1 MKTNAFCALIFA
13 LVLFLAPAALAQEA
27 QPPAAEA
34 GTVED
39 LAPPQAA
46 APAAAAAPAPTA
58 KNTLLTSTGLPSQGL
73 DMLWALGAFILV
85 MVLLFLTLKALGRL
99 GRFRGAKGR
108 QSVFELRGVQPLD
121 NRKYLAAVEV
131 EGRLI
136 VVGVTPDRITPV
148 AHWFLDDEDEETGL
162 NFSSVSLGPDPGP
175 SLDIK
180 LPEEDSSPLDISV
193 ADQGRDPRKK

>member
-1 MKTNAFCALIFA
+1 MKKLLVYALMSLA
-13 LVLFLAPAALAQEA
+13 LALAPAAMAQEA
-27 QPPAAEA
+27 APPAAET

-39 LAPPQAA
+39 LAPPAT
-46 APAAAAAPAPTA
+46 AAPAPTA
-58 KNTLLTSTGLPSQGL
+58 APASSAAKNTALTSTGLPSYGL

-85 MVLLFLTLKALGRL
+85 MVLLYLTLKAVGRM

-108 QSVFELRGVQPLD
+108 QSVFELRGIQPLD

-148 AHWFLDDEDEETGL
+148 AHWFLDDEDDEAGL

-175 SLDIK
+175 SLDVK
-180 LPEEDSSPLDISV
+180 LPEEDHSPLDISV
-193 ADQGRDPRKK
+193 ADLNRDPGK